1 MQPLSPRSA
10 SLEPPLRGALLVT
23 LTVISV
29 LLTGLAS
36 AQQVTVAA
44 VGDIACSPDGNPN
57 ASGGK
62 GDETRCQMLATSELV
77 AEHGVQ
83 AVLALGDLQYA
94 SSSRQLAAFRAS
106 YDLSWG
112 RFKDITYPV
121 PGNHEYDTP
130 DAEGYYKYF
139 GDRAGDPE
147 RGYDSFDLGEWHI
160 VALNSNCEEVGGC
173 GAGSEQSR
181 WLESDVEAHPSAC
194 LLAFWHHPRFSSG
207 KHGSRTV
214 YQEFWNILQRA
225 GADVVL
231 AGHDHDYER
240 FAPLSAN
247 GDVDV
252 ERGVRAF
259 VVGTGGVSLRPA
271 GDRQAHS
278 EVFIER
284 FGVLF
289 LNLGHDKYEWSF
301 VAPGGDILDRGKG
314 RCGSVPDGP

>member
-160 VALNSNCEEVGGC
+160 VALNSNCEEGGRLRRGVGAVPLARVRRG
-173 GAGSEQSR
+173 GSPVGLPSR
-181 WLESDVEAHPSAC
+181 
-194 LLAFWHHPRFSSG
+194 LLAPPALQLWKARLT
-207 KHGSRTV
+207 HG
-214 YQEFWNILQRA
+214 L
-225 GADVVL
+225 
-231 AGHDHDYER
+231 
-240 FAPLSAN
+240 P
-247 GDVDV
+247 
-252 ERGVRAF
+252 
-259 VVGTGGVSLRPA
+259 
-271 GDRQAHS
+271 
-278 EVFIER
+278 
-284 FGVLF
+284 GVLEHPPAC
-289 LNLGHDKYEWSF
+289 GRRRRS
-301 VAPGGDILDRGKG
+301 RG
-314 RCGSVPDGP
+314 P